1 MEIKPIVT
9 EVDYRQTL
17 SEIERLW
24 GANPGSSDGAVLD
37 ALATLTEAY
46 EEKKWATDQG
56 DPIDA
61 IQAHMAWNE
70 YTQSDLAQLLGSRSR
85 ASEVLNRRRALT
97 LEMVHKLDQAWG
109 IPASLLVKPYS
120 LVAA

>member
-9 EVDYRQTL
+9 EVDYRQAL
-17 SEIERLW
+17 SAMETLW
-24 GANPGSSDGAVLD
+24 GADPHSSDGAVLD
-37 ALATLTEAY
+37 ALAILVEAY
-46 EEKKWATDQG
+46 EGKKWTPGQG
-56 DPIDA
+56 DPIDV

-70 YTQSDLAQLLGSRSR
+70 YTQSDFAELLGSRSR

-97 LEMVHKLDQAWG
+97 LEMVHKLDQEWG

>member
-9 EVDYRQTL
+9 EADYRQAL
-17 SEIERLW
+17 SAIENLW
-24 GANPGSSDGAVLD
+24 GADPDSSDGAVLD
-37 ALATLTEAY
+37 ALATLVEAY
-46 EEKKWATDQG
+46 EEKEWTPGQG
-56 DPIDA
+56 DPIDV

-70 YTQSDLAQLLGSRSR
+70 YKQSDFAQLLGSRSR

-97 LEMVHKLDQAWG
+97 LEMIHKLDQEWG
-109 IPASLLVKPYS
+109 IPASLLVRPYS